1 MDSSE
6 IKYGHK
12 KEKAKIVSHY
22 LMGRVLGE
30 GSYAKVREGVDVET
44 FERVAI
50 KIFQRKKLVKMT
62 GGDLNVQREINIIQ
76 CMKHKN
82 VVEFMDSFNMDM
94 KDKLYIVLG
103 FCGGGNLQDLL
114 QSAPNKQLPLC
125 QARSL
130 FRDLI
135 EGLEYLHTQGI
146 IHKDI
151 KPDNLLITSNGSL
164 KITDFGVA
172 ENINNEDDGMFKSFL
187 PGVGSPA
194 FQPPEAIGGTSV
206 EPSLNS
212 SHDVSEVSAA
222 TNQGLAPSESQV
234 SSSISFRSKKEK
246 INRLST
252 NTNSSASH
260 ASANNHNPSAIAAS
274 QGSGSNAQV
283 QDADAEST
291 KEEDLENDV
300 EEEDD
305 EENDYCNKSIFKVD
319 IWSAGIVL
327 YIMTIGK
334 FPFDNKN
341 MLTLFDNIAKGVYV
355 VPEWVEPN
363 LRDLISKVLEVDP
376 IKRLSIPQIKKHPW
390 MTMEMKDEK
399 PIPIRPIESMFKD
412 DEAIE
417 RLIDKI
423 RRRDNPRKDSISLTS
438 DDDFGFDDSSFSSDT
453 TDQPGSSAS
462 NSGAGPRR
470 RSSKSKNN
478 KASGKQ
484 KKAHQAG
491 PQPDRVKDGHKRAKS
506 HSITINPLK
515 SNNKKD
521 RRKSQ
526 KCAIM

>member
-1 MDSSE
+1 
-6 IKYGHK
+6 
-12 KEKAKIVSHY
+12 
-22 LMGRVLGE
+22 
-30 GSYAKVREGVDVET
+30 
-44 FERVAI
+44 
-50 KIFQRKKLVKMT
+50 MT

-82 VVEFMDSFNMDM
+82 VVEFMDSFTMDM

-114 QSAPNKQLPLC
+114 QSAPNKQLPLP

-135 EGLEYLHTQGI
+135 EGLDYLHSNGI

-151 KPDNLLITSNGSL
+151 KPDNLLITNSGSL

-172 ENINNEDDGMFKSFL
+172 ENVNNEDDGMFKSFL

-222 TNQGLAPSESQV
+222 TNQGAAPSESQA
-234 SSSISFRSKKEK
+234 SSISIRSKKEK

-283 QDADAEST
+283 HDADAEST
-291 KEEDLENDV
+291 KEEDTDNNEV

-305 EENDYCNKSIFKVD
+305 EENDYHNKSIFKVD

-334 FPFDNKN
+334 FPFDNRN
-341 MLTLFDNIAKGVYV
+341 MLTLFDNIAKGVYEI
-355 VPEWVEPN
+355 PEWVEPN

-376 IKRLSIPQIKKHPW
+376 NKRLSIPQIKKHPW
-390 MTMEMKDEK
+390 FTMDMKDEK
-399 PIPIRPIESMFKD
+399 PIQIRQIESMFKD
-412 DEAIE
+412 EEAIE

-438 DDDFGFDDSSFSSDT
+438 DDDFGLSDSSFSSDT
-453 TDQPGSSAS
+453 TDQPASSAS
-462 NSGAGPRR
+462 NSAAGSRR
-470 RSSKSKNN
+470 RGSKSK
-478 KASGKQ
+478 SGKGSSKQ

-491 PQPDRVKDGHKRAKS
+491 PQSERVKDGHKRAKS
-506 HSITINPLK
+506 HSITINPTK
-515 SNNKKD
+515 GNNKKD